1 MKRAWMIALALL
13 ALPGCKSED
22 VAAAKKFDAPLR
34 LKVEQLQQSKQHETI
49 SVLGKCSRPIDDA
62 MKHAITKAGA
72 TLLSANADIFAATVP
87 SERLLKLASLDF
99 VTQLSLSQTSQPS
112 SP

>member
-1 MKRAWMIALALL
+1 MKRAWFIAIAVLALA
-13 ALPGCKSED
+13 GCKAQD

-34 LKVEQLQQSKQHETI
+34 LKADQLQQSGQHETI
-49 SVLGKCSRPIDDA
+49 SLLGKCSRTIDDA
-62 MKHAITKAGA
+62 MKSAITKTGA
-72 TLLSANADIFAATVP
+72 TLLSANADIFTATVP

-99 VTQLSLSQTSQPS
+99 VTQLQLSQVSQPS